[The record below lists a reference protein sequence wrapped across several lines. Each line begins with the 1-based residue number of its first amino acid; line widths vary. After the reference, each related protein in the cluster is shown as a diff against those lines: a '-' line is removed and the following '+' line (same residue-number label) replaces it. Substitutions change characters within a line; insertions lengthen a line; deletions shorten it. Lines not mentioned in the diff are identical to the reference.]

1 MNAHAVLIMDS
12 NRRFIDPDKFW
23 YNRTVQKMVGGNV
36 GEATQT
42 VETSEFVGVKHA
54 ILHIGTNDV
63 ETRKPPDLIA
73 NEIIQVAL
81 KLKENTRATT
91 YISSL
96 PPRADNLND
105 KCSQVNNHLKKSL
118 PESIKFIDNDVNV
131 EVNDLY
137 DKKHLKEISVRK
149 VVGNMKD
156 AIRAARN
163 TSVNQNNRTVG
174 SISRNTSRSVD
185 PTTPNTPRGDD
196 RYYSYKDAA
205 ASKMSYHGGR
215 SQHRNH
221 IDNHEDN
228 RTRGGDKFFNVEH
241 SYGASNKQ
249 RENPPQQNK
258 LDSILDVLKTFV
270 STVTPIIS

>member
-1 MNAHAVLIMDS
+1 M
-12 NRRFIDPDKFW
+12 
-23 YNRTVQKMVGGNV
+23 
-36 GEATQT
+36 GEATRT

-96 PPRADNLND
+96 PPRADNFHD
-105 KCSQVNNHLKKSL
+105 KRSQVNNHLRKSL
-118 PESIKFIDNDVNV
+118 PESIKFIDNDVNL

-156 AIRAARN
+156 AMIPETSCQTDVQRN
-163 TSVNQNNRTVG
+163 CHQRRGHQQLWLPIPLG
-174 SISRNTSRSVD
+174 S
-185 PTTPNTPRGDD
+185 
-196 RYYSYKDAA
+196 
-205 ASKMSYHGGR
+205 
-215 SQHRNH
+215 
-221 IDNHEDN
+221 
-228 RTRGGDKFFNVEH
+228 
-241 SYGASNKQ
+241 
-249 RENPPQQNK
+249 
-258 LDSILDVLKTFV
+258 
-270 STVTPIIS
+270 